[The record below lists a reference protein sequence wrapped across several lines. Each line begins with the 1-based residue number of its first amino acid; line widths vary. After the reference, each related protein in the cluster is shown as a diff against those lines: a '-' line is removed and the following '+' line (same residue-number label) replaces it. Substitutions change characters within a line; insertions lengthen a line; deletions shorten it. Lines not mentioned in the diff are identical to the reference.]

1 VRDNSD
7 CVSRYVVKAYL
18 RECSCLEW
26 QYTGKPCHH
35 ALCLIT
41 AQQFRDVMME
51 EFVDDY
57 YSVEMYRKA
66 YSRLVE
72 PIENKLFWP
81 KVDFAKEVGAP
92 LGKRGVGRQRKNR
105 IKSCLEGGSNK
116 KKPSNDTEKTKK
128 VIRGKFRCPNC
139 GELRH
144 RKSSYKC
151 PLNGTKKR
159 YYVNINFLRNI
170 IIVYLT
176 YIITGNGG
184 RGKTQQRNGF
194 QHSWRLIVISSWLAW
209 RLLLFSCQQ

>member
-1 VRDNSD
+1 MVHVAVTKGHWRS
-7 CVSRYVVKAYL
+7 SYTSSL
-18 RECSCLEW
+18 FLEW
-26 QYTGKPCHH
+26 QHTGKPCQH

-81 KVDFAKEVGAP
+81 KVDFAKEVGAL

-105 IKSCLEGGSNK
+105 IKSCLEGGSSK

-139 GELRH
+139 GELGH

-151 PLNGTKKR
+151 PLNDTKKR
-159 YYVNINFLRNI
+159 
-170 IIVYLT
+170 
-176 YIITGNGG
+176 
-184 RGKTQQRNGF
+184 
-194 QHSWRLIVISSWLAW
+194 
-209 RLLLFSCQQ
+209 

>member
-1 VRDNSD
+1 
-7 CVSRYVVKAYL
+7 
-18 RECSCLEW
+18 
-26 QYTGKPCHH
+26 
-35 ALCLIT
+35 
-41 AQQFRDVMME
+41 
-51 EFVDDY
+51 
-57 YSVEMYRKA
+57 
-66 YSRLVE
+66 
-72 PIENKLFWP
+72 
-81 KVDFAKEVGAP
+81 VDFAKEVGAP